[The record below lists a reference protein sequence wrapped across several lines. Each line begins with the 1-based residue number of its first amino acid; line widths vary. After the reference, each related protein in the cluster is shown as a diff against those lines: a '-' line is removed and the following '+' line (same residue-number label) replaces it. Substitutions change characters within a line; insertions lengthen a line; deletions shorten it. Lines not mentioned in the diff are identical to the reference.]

1 MSVPYALLS
10 DTGIQRQNNEDAV
23 HAVPELDLFVIADGM
38 GGHAAGEVASAV
50 AIETLISVY
59 RNRPGARRIKDEG
72 TILCHAILEA
82 NDAVNRAASEGD
94 LRGMGT
100 TLTALKFRGRSAVIS
115 HVGDTRVY
123 QLNNGK
129 LKQLTTD
136 HTLVAIL
143 QKSGVITEEEAWQHP
158 DRNVITRAVGVHG
171 SVEPELLQ
179 VRIARGARL
188 LLSTDGLHD
197 LVPAS
202 EIAELAAEPD
212 LDAAISKLIARANEL
227 GSPDNVTAILLQV

>member
-10 DTGIQRQNNEDAV
+10 DTGIQRDNNEDAA
-23 HAVPELDLFVIADGM
+23 HAIPELDLFVIADGM

-50 AIETLISVY
+50 AVETLVSVY
-59 RNRPGARRIKDEG
+59 RSRPRARRIRDEG
-72 TILCHAILEA
+72 TILCHAALEA
-82 NDAVNRAASEGD
+82 NEAVNRAATERD

-123 QLNNGK
+123 QLRNGN

-143 QKSGVITEEEAWQHP
+143 QKSGVITEAEAWQHP
-158 DRNVITRAVGVHG
+158 DRNVITRAIGVQG
-171 SVEPELLQ
+171 SVEPEILQ
-179 VRIARGARL
+179 VRVTRGSRL

-197 LVPAS
+197 LVPAE
-202 EIAELAAEPD
+202 EIAELASEPD
-212 LDAAISKLIARANEL
+212 LDAAINKLIARANEL
-227 GSPDNVTAILLQV
+227 GSPDNVIIRQ

>member
-1 MSVPYALLS
+1 MNVPYALLS

-50 AIETLISVY
+50 AVETLISIY
-59 RNRPGARRIKDEG
+59 RSHPRARRIKDEG

-82 NDAVNRAASEGD
+82 NEAVNRAASERD

-100 TLTALKFRGRSAVIS
+100 TLTALKFRGRTAVIS
-115 HVGDTRVY
+115 HVGDTRAY
-123 QLNNGK
+123 QLKNGN

-143 QKSGVITEEEAWQHP
+143 QKSGVITETEAWQHP
-158 DRNVITRAVGVHG
+158 DRNVITRAVGVQG

-179 VRIARGARL
+179 VRVARGSRL

-202 EIAELAAEPD
+202 EIAELASEPD
-212 LDAAISKLIARANEL
+212 LEAAINKLIARANEL

>member
-10 DTGIQRQNNEDAV
+10 DTGIQRDNNEDAV
-23 HAVPELDLFVIADGM
+23 HAIAELDLFVIADGM

-50 AIETLISVY
+50 AVETVVSVY
-59 RNRPGARRIKDEG
+59 RSRPRARRIRDEG
-72 TILCHAILEA
+72 TTLCQAVLEA
-82 NDAVNRAASEGD
+82 NEAVNRAASERD

-100 TLTALKFRGRSAVIS
+100 TLTVLKFRGRTAVIS
-115 HVGDTRVY
+115 HVGDTRAY
-123 QLNNGK
+123 QLKNGN

-143 QKSGVITEEEAWQHP
+143 QKSGVITETEAWQHP
-158 DRNVITRAVGVHG
+158 DRNVITRAVGVQG

-179 VRIARGARL
+179 VRVARGSRL

-202 EIAELAAEPD
+202 EIAELASEPD
-212 LDAAISKLIARANEL
+212 LEAAINKLIARANEL

>member
-1 MSVPYALLS
+1 MSVPYALHS
-10 DTGIQRQNNEDAV
+10 DTGIQRDNNEDAA
-23 HAVPELDLFVIADGM
+23 HAITELDLFVIADGM

-50 AIETLISVY
+50 AVETVISVY
-59 RNRPGARRIKDEG
+59 RSRLPARRIKDEG
-72 TILCHAILEA
+72 PILCHAVLEA
-82 NDAVNRAASEGD
+82 NEAVNRAASERD

-100 TLTALKFRGRSAVIS
+100 TLTALKFRGRTAVIS

-123 QLNNGK
+123 RLKDGN

-143 QKSGVITEEEAWQHP
+143 QKSGVISEAEAWQHP
-158 DRNVITRAVGVHG
+158 DRNVITRAVGVQG

-179 VRIARGARL
+179 ARIARGARL

-197 LVPAS
+197 LVPAA
-202 EIAELAAEPD
+202 EIAELASEPD
-212 LDAAISKLIARANEL
+212 LEAAINKLIARANEL